1 MKQIE
6 MNVPSTRLFA
16 VPVDFD
22 EACAFVAQHH
32 RHHVPPQ
39 GHKFSIGAAVM
50 PPCEPDACDS
60 SGIPYGAHEND
71 AKIVGVVIVGRP
83 VSRMMQDGWTLEVT
97 RLATDG
103 TKNACSF
110 LYAAAW
116 RATRAIGYRKLTT
129 CILDTEPGTTLRAAG
144 WRLVGQAGGGSWSV
158 PSRPRI
164 DKHPL
169 QGKLRFEVTANK

>member
-1 MKQIE
+1 MA
-6 MNVPSTRLFA
+6 VPSTGLFA

-22 EACAFVAQHH
+22 EACAFVTEHH

-39 GHKFSIGAAVM
+39 GHKFSIAAAQGEKV
-50 PPCEPDACDS
+50 
-60 SGIPYGAHEND
+60 
-71 AKIVGVVIVGRP
+71 VGVVIVGRP

-116 RATRAIGYRKLTT
+116 RAARAMGFRKLTT

-144 WRLVGQAGGGSWSV
+144 WRLVGQAGGGSWGRE
-158 PSRPRI
+158 SRPRV
-164 DKHPL
+164 DKHPT
-169 QGKLRFEVTANK
+169 QWKLRFEITANAPREAGAVAPSLHADVGQEVKP

>member
-1 MKQIE
+1 MTKQAYTQLLT
-6 MNVPSTRLFA
+6 VPI
-16 VPVDFD
+16 DFD

-32 RHHVPPQ
+32 RHHKPPQ
-39 GHKFSIGAAVM
+39 GHKFSIAAAM
-50 PPCEPDACDS
+50 GE
-60 SGIPYGAHEND
+60 
-71 AKIVGVVIVGRP
+71 KIVGVVIVGRP

-116 RATRAIGYRKLTT
+116 RATRAMGYRKLTT
-129 CILDTEPGTTLRAAG
+129 CILDTEPGTTLKAAG

-158 PSRPRI
+158 PSRPRV

-169 QGKLRFEVTANK
+169 QGKLRFEITENKDISDVEQNKKGI

>member
-1 MKQIE
+1 MKRSG
-6 MNVPSTRLFA
+6 MAVPSTGLFA

-22 EACAFVAQHH
+22 EACAFVAEHH

-39 GHKFSIGAAVM
+39 GHKYSIAAAQGEKV
-50 PPCEPDACDS
+50 
-60 SGIPYGAHEND
+60 
-71 AKIVGVVIVGRP
+71 VGVVIVGRP

-116 RATRAIGYRKLTT
+116 RAARAMGFRKLTT

-144 WRLVGQAGGGSWSV
+144 WRLVGQAGGGAWGREK
-158 PSRPRI
+158 RPRV
-164 DKHPL
+164 DKHPT
-169 QGKLRFEVTANK
+169 QGKLRFEITANQALTNSESKS

>member
-1 MKQIE
+1 MKA
-6 MNVPSTRLFA
+6 RLLA

-22 EACAFVAQHH
+22 EACAFVTQHH
-32 RHHVPPQ
+32 RHHIPPQ
-39 GHKFSIGAAVM
+39 GHKFSIAAAVM
-50 PPCEPDACDS
+50 PTPESEACDNNC
-60 SGIPYGAHEND
+60 ILIGAHESD
-71 AKIVGVVIVGRP
+71 RRIVGVVIVGRP

-116 RATRAIGYRKLTT
+116 RATRAMGYRKLTT

-158 PSRPRI
+158 PSRPRV

-169 QGKLRFEVTANK
+169 QGKLRFEITS

>member
-1 MKQIE
+1 MK
-6 MNVPSTRLFA
+6 LFA

-22 EACAFVAQHH
+22 EACAFIEEHH
-32 RHHVPPQ
+32 RHHKPPQ
-39 GHKFSIGAAVM
+39 GHKFSIGV
-50 PPCEPDACDS
+50 ACGD
-60 SGIPYGAHEND
+60 
-71 AKIVGVVIVGRP
+71 KVVGVVIVGRP
-83 VSRMMQDGWTLEVT
+83 VSRAIQDGWTLEVT

-116 RATRAIGYRKLTT
+116 RATRAMGYLKLTT
-129 CILDTEPGTTLRAAG
+129 CILDTEPGTSLRAAG
-144 WRLVGQAGGGSWSV
+144 WRCVGKSGGGSWNT

-169 QGKLRFEVTANK
+169 QGKLRFQMP

>member
-1 MKQIE
+1 MKRSE
-6 MNVPSTRLFA
+6 MDVSSTRLFA
-16 VPVDFD
+16 VPVDFA
-22 EACAFVAQHH
+22 EACAFVKEHH
-32 RHHVPPQ
+32 RHHIPPQ
-39 GHKFSIGAAVM
+39 GHKFSIGAA
-50 PPCEPDACDS
+50 
-60 SGIPYGAHEND
+60 SGENV
-71 AKIVGVVIVGRP
+71 VGVVIVGRP

-116 RATRAIGYRKLTT
+116 RATRAMGYRKLTT

-158 PSRPRI
+158 PSRLRV

-169 QGKLRFEVTANK
+169 QGKLRFEITTPNAGSDGLT